1 MNMSFKM
8 NVFFNGRFTTK
19 WKIMEQ
25 GEDLLSSESYRHK
38 WLDQVMDLWAQQAVH
53 VIWDRFQGEN

>member
-1 MNMSFKM
+1 
-8 NVFFNGRFTTK
+8 
-19 WKIMEQ
+19 MEQ

-53 VIWDRFQGEN
+53 VIWDRFQGENYIPTRPKPEGTSETVRG